1 MTMPDQF
8 SRTLRSNDAVE
19 AIDTSHTVTPAYRIE
34 GKRVERRQGTLDEN
48 DQSAHKPP
56 YSQLAA
62 PPDKETWNMV
72 IEAVQRFNDS
82 QDLHHSP
89 FAVRVWAQNT
99 GFRIQVIREKCG
111 TLIKQS
117 QLIPFKA
124 ATREDLD
131 QIINSLIGERG
142 VLIDLMR

>member
-1 MTMPDQF
+1 
-8 SRTLRSNDAVE
+8 
-19 AIDTSHTVTPAYRIE
+19 
-34 GKRVERRQGTLDEN
+34 
-48 DQSAHKPP
+48 
-56 YSQLAA
+56 
-62 PPDKETWNMV
+62 MV
-72 IEAVQRFNDS
+72 IKAVQRFNDS
-82 QDLHHSP
+82 QDLRHSP
-89 FAVRVWAQNT
+89 FAVRIWAQNA

-117 QLIPFKA
+117 NLIPFKD